1 MKAPELLWICNFSES
16 YYEERISIYVS
27 VKQNRYWAQREIKGA
42 VWLLKLFKAAILL
55 WPFRWIRHELGGRV
69 YFGTSDIF
77 NFCIGEGIC
86 AVTLLIKM
94 AVRKNEYH
102 NRGHTG
108 NFCLN
113 LQLVSASCV
122 IMAIIRRNTKK
133 SMCYS
138 CKPRTEAALCLS
150 QAFWKSKVLKS
161 IINLGWV
168 AWLAPLLYPL
178 MRNLPKWNKGRTP
191 VHVNENFF
199 SLFSSQGIN
208 NT

>member
-1 MKAPELLWICNFSES
+1 M
-16 YYEERISIYVS
+16 
-27 VKQNRYWAQREIKGA
+27 
-42 VWLLKLFKAAILL
+42 
-55 WPFRWIRHELGGRV
+55 

-138 CKPRTEAALCLS
+138 CKPRTEAAL
-150 QAFWKSKVLKS
+150 LKCRHS
-161 IINLGWV
+161 EKAKYLR
-168 AWLAPLLYPL
+168 A
-178 MRNLPKWNKGRTP
+178 
-191 VHVNENFF
+191 
-199 SLFSSQGIN
+199 
-208 NT
+208 